1 MKAQKLLWIIAFNL
15 IIIVMEISFGLFSH
29 SYALIADA
37 LHNAGDVIA
46 IVITY
51 IALKIGTR
59 ETTFQYTFGFI
70 KAEMMAA
77 FVNTLFL
84 FVTMFYMIY
93 ESMIR
98 LFHPE
103 PIAAEYMVIVG
114 MIAVVANGISAYMLK
129 NLGVAS
135 CASSHSHEHHHDHQ
149 DANIQSAYLH
159 MLSDALISFGVVVA
173 GVVIYLYKIY
183 SIDAVLT
190 IAFSVYILFHA
201 YPLLKTSFLSLM
213 DANAHLISEQS
224 LHDII
229 HAESQVLEYHD
240 LHITKPSTKHDFIS
254 FHIVLA
260 DDGTQLS
267 DTEVITQ
274 RIRDALKEVG
284 FTHVLIQVDSAT
296 KAQHQSRC
304 MLTGDE

>member
-1 MKAQKLLWIIAFNL
+1 MKAQKLLWMIAFNL
-15 IIIVMEISFGLFSH
+15 IIIAMEIGFGLFSH

-51 IALKIGTR
+51 IALNIGTR

-84 FVTMFYMIY
+84 FATMFYMIY

-114 MIAVVANGISAYMLK
+114 MVAVVANGISAYMLK

-135 CASSHSHEHHHDHQ
+135 CASSHSHDDKHHHDHQ
-149 DANIQSAYLH
+149 DANLQSAYLH
-159 MLSDALISFGVVVA
+159 MLSDALISFGVVIA
-173 GVVIYLYKIY
+173 GVVIYFYEIY

-213 DANAHLISEQS
+213 DANAHLISEQA

-240 LHITKPSTKHDFIS
+240 LHITKPSTQHDFIS

-260 DDGTQLS
+260 DDCAQLR
-267 DTEVITQ
+267 DTEAISQ

-284 FTHVLIQVDSAT
+284 FTHVLIQGNLE
-296 KAQHQSRC
+296 KH
-304 MLTGDE
+304 LL